1 MGNRGAPL
9 RTSRQSNRNPPT
21 LAPIARDKHR
31 RQLARSLHINA
42 SSPRPLPYEHE
53 QSRGQYLSRPQF
65 SGSVFSNPRR
75 VVSSEL
81 QLRRLA
87 SCEVQLQQP
96 AS

>member
-1 MGNRGAPL
+1 MGNKGARP

-31 RQLARSLHINA
+31 RQLARSLHLNA
-42 SSPRPLPYEHE
+42 SKRRPLPYEHD
-53 QSRGQYLSRPQF
+53 QSRGQYLRRRQF
-65 SGSVFSNPRR
+65 SASVFSNPRR
-75 VVSSEL
+75 AVSSEL